1 MSCKKQEQVEI
12 GLEGFTQEV
21 AAMLKVCFE
30 GKVKDLGEAVR
41 ITFPSGEAFDVSVK
55 AVLP

>member
-1 MSCKKQEQVEI
+1 MSCKKQEMAEI

-30 GKVKDLGEAVR
+30 GKVKDLGEALR
-41 ITFPSGEAFDVSVK
+41 ITFPNGEAFDVSVK
-55 AVLP
+55 ATV